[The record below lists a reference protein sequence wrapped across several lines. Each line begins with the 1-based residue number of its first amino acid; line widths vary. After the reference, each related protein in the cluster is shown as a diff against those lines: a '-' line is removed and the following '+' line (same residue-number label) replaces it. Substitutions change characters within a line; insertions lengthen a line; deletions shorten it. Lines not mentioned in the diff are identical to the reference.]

1 MSCQAEYN
9 RTATD
14 TAVFKPYQ
22 HSSWSAGGAGVAG
35 EAGVADEKNSLICLH
50 EATQNE
56 SSLGDNLDSS
66 KKIDGESHF
75 FKGWEELSP
84 ASKG

>member
-14 TAVFKPYQ
+14 TAVFNPYQ
-22 HSSWSAGGAGVAG
+22 HSSWSAGGAGVTG
-35 EAGVADEKNSLICLH
+35 EAGVADEKNSLNLLH

-56 SSLGDNLDSS
+56 SPLGDNLDWS
-66 KKIDGESHF
+66 KKIDSQSHF

-84 ASKG
+84 TSKG